1 MQPVI
6 VWRGSIPLEEEPV
19 RDAATPVV
27 LVVTPDAGL
36 REVATRVLTREGYTV
51 LTAAHSGHA
60 VLATLRS
67 GRVDMLA
74 TELSMEDV
82 SGPALAAQLR
92 RHCPELAAVYFANP
106 GSTECEGVLVRP
118 FTRDDLLEALMMALL
133 PSACGRERLTSAS

>member
-6 VWRGSIPLEEEPV
+6 VWRGSIPLQEEPV
-19 RDAATPVV
+19 REAATPVV

-36 REVATRVLTREGYTV
+36 REVAARVLTREGYSV

-67 GRVDMLA
+67 GRVDLLA
-74 TELSMEDV
+74 TELSMDDV
-82 SGPALAAQLR
+82 SGPALASQLR
-92 RHCPELAAVYFANP
+92 RYCPELATVYFANP

-118 FTRDDLLEALMMALL
+118 FTRDDLLEALMLALL